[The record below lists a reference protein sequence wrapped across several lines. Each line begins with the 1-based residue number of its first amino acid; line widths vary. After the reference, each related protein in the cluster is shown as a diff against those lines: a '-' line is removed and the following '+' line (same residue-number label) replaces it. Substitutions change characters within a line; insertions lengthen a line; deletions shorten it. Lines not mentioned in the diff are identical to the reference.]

1 VPANIWS
8 AAFIQKVS
16 RRKCA
21 HPTAGWCC
29 RSDGG
34 PLKITLFGLTLSSSW
49 GNGHAT
55 PYRAILRALHRLGH
69 RVTFYERD
77 VPYYAR
83 HRDMPQCGYCD
94 LKLYD
99 SWDGIRR
106 QALAEAA
113 ESDVVITAS
122 YVPEGASVADELL
135 SLDGPLHVY
144 YDLDTPVTLSGL
156 ATGDLEYVR
165 ADQLAAFDLVLSWTG
180 GEALASLERD
190 FGVRM
195 ARPLFGCVDPD
206 VYRPVLPSPELRC
219 ELSYMGTYAPDR
231 QDKLDA
237 MFLEAARRRPS
248 SRFLLAGSLYP
259 WEWQWPTNVQR
270 VEHVVPRTH
279 PAFYS
284 SSRLT
289 LNLTRAEMA
298 ASGYCPSGRFF
309 EAAACGTPIVTD
321 WFRGL
326 DSFFDP
332 RNEVIVVR
340 STEDVLRALD
350 ESDTRLKRMA
360 RDARQRTLDEHTGY
374 QRALTLLSAFE
385 AARSS
390 AQGEAQLETA

>member
-1 VPANIWS
+1 MEGALHP
-8 AAFIQKVS
+8 KVS
-16 RRKCA
+16 RTVCA
-21 HPTAGWCC
+21 
-29 RSDGG
+29 RLRRDGAAEADG
-34 PLKITLFGLTLSSSW
+34 VPLKITLFGLTLSSSW

-69 RVTFYERD
+69 SVTFYERD

-83 HRDMPQCGYCD
+83 HRDLTQCDYCE

-99 SWDGIRR
+99 SWENIRK
-106 QALAEAA
+106 QAIAEAA

-135 SLDGPLHVY
+135 SLSGPLRVF
-144 YDLDTPVTLSGL
+144 YDLDTPITLSRL
-156 ATGDLEYVR
+156 ASGDLDYLR
-165 ADQLAAFDLVLSWTG
+165 AAQLAEFDLVLSWTG

-190 FGVRM
+190 FGVRV

-206 VYRPVLPSPELRC
+206 VYRPVHPSPELRC

-231 QDKLDA
+231 QSKLET

-259 WEWQWPTNVQR
+259 WEWQWPDNVQR
-270 VEHVVPRTH
+270 VEHIPPAVH
-279 PAFYS
+279 PALYC
-284 SSRLT
+284 SSRVT

-298 ASGYCPSGRFF
+298 ACGYCPSGRFF

-321 WFRGL
+321 WFAGL
-326 DSFFDP
+326 DTFFEP
-332 RNEVIVVR
+332 RHEVLVAHGTDDI
-340 STEDVLRALD
+340 LHALD
-350 ESDTRLKRMA
+350 EQDTDLKRMA
-360 RDARQRTLDEHTGY
+360 RNARQRTLDEHTGY
-374 QRALTLLSAFE
+374 QRAITLLAAFD

-390 AQGEAQLETA
+390 ATGEPKLETA